1 MPTITQGS
9 TRIEPEFE
17 PLHAASGDVGAGFIS
32 DVNAIGFAQ
41 ADVVAGV
48 KKTVSRGDRPWGQ
61 ISTFDNSKA
70 SIQLSQKANVK
81 C

>member
-48 KKTVSRGDRPWGQ
+48 KKTVSR
-61 ISTFDNSKA
+61 
-70 SIQLSQKANVK
+70 
-81 C
+81 